1 MAMGWMALILLVLL
15 RTDLLSAWRTA
26 TPTDAPNRFVI
37 NIQPDQGEAFR
48 ARLAQAGIASYDWY
62 PMIRGRLVEINERS
76 VGPEQYQ
83 DERAKRLVDREFN
96 LSHTA
101 ALPGHNQVV
110 AGVWV
115 PGQMD
120 GLSIEEGIAR
130 TLGLKLGDRLR
141 FDLAGLTVQ
150 GTVTSIRRVE
160 WTSMRANFFVLF
172 PRAQMPDVPMSYM
185 TAYRS
190 PDAPGLDRRLLAQFP
205 NITQVDLSATLNQV
219 QSVLTQVSQAV
230 ECLFLFALA
239 SGWVVL
245 IAVVVLTREERARDQ
260 AVLRALGASRRVL
273 SRLQSAELLGTGALA
288 GGLAA
293 VTALAVAWA
302 LAREVFDFAWAL
314 PWWVVP
320 MGVAMGAAMAAGVGG
335 WTLRAVSSEADS
347 ESTGGRVSAYDRV
360 GGEGAVR
367 ALVDRFYDLMDLEP
381 RYAELRAVHGT
392 TLEQARDKLFWFLC
406 GWLGGPQHYTE
417 RFGHP
422 RLRMRHMPFAIGIK
436 ERDQWLACMR
446 QAMTESQL
454 DPVLVER
461 LDQAFFQTADWMR
474 NQHGA

>member
-1 MAMGWMALILLVLL
+1 MQTLALHPDCAPGSIHSITADIVP
-15 RTDLLSAWRTA
+15 TA
-26 TPTDAPNRFVI
+26 TGCRAAFVASGDVTRIAVPAIDSPGRFDNLWKTTCFEI
-37 NIQPDQGEAFR
+37 FWSHDGT
-48 ARLAQAGIASYDWY
+48 SY
-62 PMIRGRLVEINERS
+62 
-76 VGPEQYQ
+76 
-83 DERAKRLVDREFN
+83 REFN

-190 PDAPGLDRRLLAQFP
+190 PDGPGLDRRLLAQFP

-335 WTLRAVSSEADS
+335 WTLRAV
-347 ESTGGRVSAYDRV
+347 
-360 GGEGAVR
+360 
-367 ALVDRFYDLMDLEP
+367 
-381 RYAELRAVHGT
+381 
-392 TLEQARDKLFWFLC
+392 
-406 GWLGGPQHYTE
+406 
-417 RFGHP
+417 
-422 RLRMRHMPFAIGIK
+422 
-436 ERDQWLACMR
+436 MR
-446 QAMTESQL
+446 QSVT
-454 DPVLVER
+454 
-461 LDQAFFQTADWMR
+461 QTLR
-474 NQHGA
+474 QSEP